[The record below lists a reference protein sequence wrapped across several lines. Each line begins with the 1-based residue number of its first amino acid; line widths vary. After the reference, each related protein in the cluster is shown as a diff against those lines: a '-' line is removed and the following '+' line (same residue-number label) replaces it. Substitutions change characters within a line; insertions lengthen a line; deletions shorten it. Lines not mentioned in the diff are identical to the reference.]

1 MAIIVEW
8 IWNVVHHLQW
18 GQLWGD
24 LGSIHKY
31 LRLDKVADVKFGK
44 DMCERHFI
52 WTVREDDAQF
62 NIENKEGDPL
72 NHNIKA
78 INKNRKVKKKSYFS
92 VKIMILVLD
101 IWSLC

>member
-1 MAIIVEW
+1 
-8 IWNVVHHLQW
+8 
-18 GQLWGD
+18 
-24 LGSIHKY
+24 
-31 LRLDKVADVKFGK
+31 
-44 DMCERHFI
+44 MCERHFI

-62 NIENKEGDPL
+62 NIENKAGDPL

-101 IWSLC
+101 I